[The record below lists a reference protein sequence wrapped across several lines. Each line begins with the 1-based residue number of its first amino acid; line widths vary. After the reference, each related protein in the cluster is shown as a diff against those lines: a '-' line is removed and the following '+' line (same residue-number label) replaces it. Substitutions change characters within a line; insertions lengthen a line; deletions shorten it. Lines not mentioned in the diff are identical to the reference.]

1 MEVVGFFPQE
11 ETLTNTSAKTL
22 STKVYRTA
30 KALAVGILRV
40 ASTRLGAMTPHT
52 PYCIFAALH
61 KPQPASR
68 IHVAHAVAT
77 RLSLCPR
84 LVDGRC
90 INMVHRGSAKQCL
103 PVLETH
109 HIPLEHTGRTKLVRV
124 NSSIEERVAEP
135 LHFGLPSFTLKL
147 RTRLRFLPS
156 TPFNARCDGD
166 GLIFHGAPP
175 LLGRTTADCAARLPR
190 RQSIGYHWMK
200 RMVLVISLVL
210 RRWA

>member
-1 MEVVGFFPQE
+1 
-11 ETLTNTSAKTL
+11 
-22 STKVYRTA
+22 
-30 KALAVGILRV
+30 
-40 ASTRLGAMTPHT
+40 MTPHT
-52 PYCIFAALH
+52 AQYFFGMPRT
-61 KPQPASR
+61 PQHVSR
-68 IHVAHAVAT
+68 ARVAHAVAT

-84 LVDGRC
+84 LVDGGC

-109 HIPLEHTGRTKLVRV
+109 HISLEHTGRTKLVRV

-210 RRWA
+210 RRWADHGSCFVSARRVTSHDTKGRAI